1 MLYPFLVVLH
11 RSSRRTPCG
20 RTPLAESGHAA
31 FPHPALHMADLLS
44 NLCVFN
50 TFLLKKVV
58 FLLLQSLSIAQV
70 TFLVIAICGS
80 LPSRDIT
87 HIHQYY
93 EAIRLPIPP
102 LLLFFWLSKHT
113 PFLFSKIEKV

>member
-1 MLYPFLVVLH
+1 M
-11 RSSRRTPCG
+11 SQK
-20 RTPLAESGHAA
+20 LAGHAA

-44 NLCVFN
+44 NFCVFN

-80 LPSRDIT
+80 LPSSGIT
-87 HIHQYY
+87 RIHRYY
-93 EAIRLPIPP
+93 EAIRLPIF
-102 LLLFFWLSKHT
+102 LLSFF
-113 PFLFSKIEKV
+113 FC

>member
-1 MLYPFLVVLH
+1 M
-11 RSSRRTPCG
+11 SQK
-20 RTPLAESGHAA
+20 LAGHAA

-44 NLCVFN
+44 NFCVFN

-80 LPSRDIT
+80 LHRMQT
-87 HIHQYY
+87 
-93 EAIRLPIPP
+93 PIPIETST
-102 LLLFFWLSKHT
+102 LSSITSRRKFKS
-113 PFLFSKIEKV
+113 PEFSK